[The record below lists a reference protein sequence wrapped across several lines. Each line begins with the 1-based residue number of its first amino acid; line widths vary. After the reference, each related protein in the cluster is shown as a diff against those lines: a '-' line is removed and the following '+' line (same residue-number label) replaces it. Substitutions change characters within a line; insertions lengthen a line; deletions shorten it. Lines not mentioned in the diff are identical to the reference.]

1 MINNNSIN
9 KTIYISNNSVAL
21 VVFNKVNNE
30 NNILFANQVN
40 TDYVNLK
47 VKLNELLT
55 NAANFLGFNIK
66 QANVIFKDTDLSNID
81 YYHQT
86 FANCTSIDDV
96 KKEIYKKAKI
106 DNYYVND
113 IVFETINFNDFDRS
127 ATATYKICACNY
139 MTYKKLINIVK
150 QCNVIV
156 NNTANIFGMLN
167 QSTKGKELVIDFV
180 DNKNVACQY
189 LDGKLVACHDLD
201 INFNT
206 IKLALGLKYDLS
218 ISQIDQILSVAKV
231 ITCDETKDI
240 NLAIKFDIANN
251 SIEEIKAANFI
262 YDWQSQLYNQIFKQ
276 VDFADYTNVNI
287 ISKFKINAIGNFNI
301 LNSNVIGL
309 DTLALDNAICL
320 NNIDKLSKLDNHYS
334 FENRISKA
342 IEELPA

>member
-30 NNILFANQVN
+30 NNILFANQVY
-40 TDYVNLK
+40 TDSVNLK

-81 YYHQT
+81 YYHQI

-113 IVFETINFNDFDRS
+113 IVFETVNFNDADK
-127 ATATYKICACNY
+127 TANVSYKICACNY

-156 NNTANIFGMLN
+156 NNTANIFGLLN
-167 QSTKGKELVIDFV
+167 KTTKGKELVIDFV

-201 INFNT
+201 INFNN
-206 IKLALGLKYDLS
+206 IKLSLGLKYDLS

-231 ITCDETKDI
+231 ITCDATDDI
-240 NLAIKFDIANN
+240 SLAIKFDIANS
-251 SIEEIKAANFI
+251 SIEEIKAKNFI
-262 YDWQSQLYNQIFKQ
+262 YDWQGQLYNQIFKQ
-276 VDFADYTNVNI
+276 VDFSDYTDVNI
-287 ISKFKINAIGNFNI
+287 ISKYKINAIGNFNVYA
-301 LNSNVIGL
+301 NNVVGL
-309 DTLALDNAICL
+309 EALSLDNAFCL
-320 NNIDKLSKLDNHYS
+320 NNLDKLSNQDNHYS

-342 IEELPA
+342 MEELPA